1 METENEREDRPF
13 QVFKPTMAELQAVRF
28 KTKKTF
34 RQIPEN
40 VEQDSQ
46 SEIEKT
52 SLEENN
58 EARFRCD

>member
-1 METENEREDRPF
+1 
-13 QVFKPTMAELQAVRF
+13 MAELQAVRF